1 MSSPA
6 DDGRSTE
13 LDLSNLVTVHRDVDA
28 PAQAVWDVLADGWLY
43 ATWVVGASRIRGVDL
58 AWPAEGARIHHSFG
72 VWPAVVD
79 DTTEVL
85 RSVEPSTMVLRA
97 RGWPAGE
104 AEVVIRIEEQGA
116 TSCRVSIGED
126 AVRGPGTLVPRP
138 VRQLA
143 IGPRNIETLRRLA
156 FLAEGRH
163 RESISGRP
171 AGAPTPSG

>member
-1 MSSPA
+1 MSTPDDDA
-6 DDGRSTE
+6 DLAGFDPS
-13 LDLSNLVTVHRDVDA
+13 DVVTVHQDVDA

-43 ATWVVGASRIRGVDL
+43 ATWVVGASRIRAVEL
-58 AWPAEGARIHHSFG
+58 SWPARGSKIHHSFG

-85 RSVEPSTMVLRA
+85 RCDEPATMVLRA

-104 AEVVIRIEEQGA
+104 AQVMIRIEERGA
-116 TSCRVSIGED
+116 ASCRISIGED

-138 VRQLA
+138 LRQLA
-143 IGPRNIETLRRLA
+143 IGPRNIESLRRLA

-163 RESISGRP
+163 RESLSDRP